1 MKLTG
6 RLVTLV
12 FRNTSCN
19 WILDFLSNRLLFR
32 LLIFMKLEDNTT
44 IISVGGN
51 QLFRKKPGT
60 HKPLQH
66 DKEVIHRGLNT

>member
-44 IISVGGN
+44 IITLLEEISCSGKSLGLTN
-51 QLFRKKPGT
+51 PSSMIRK
-60 HKPLQH
+60 
-66 DKEVIHRGLNT
+66 